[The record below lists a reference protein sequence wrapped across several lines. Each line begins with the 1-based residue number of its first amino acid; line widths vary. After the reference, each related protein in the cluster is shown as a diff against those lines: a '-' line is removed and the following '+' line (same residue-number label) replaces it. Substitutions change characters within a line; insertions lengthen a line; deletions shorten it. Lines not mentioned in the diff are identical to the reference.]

1 MGNLVS
7 RKINCEE
14 VCGLCEGK
22 KTLDLEGELNKEF
35 QKIGKKAKA
44 KADELEK
51 TVVEATG
58 PLMKNAKA
66 QAVEIKKKAKA
77 QAGKL
82 GEKAK
87 EKAGEVLR
95 ASKDAGEFAGR
106 LGKGLAFAILPGG
119 GGGADGQHNVL
130 ASILGLTVVFAS
142 SLLQ

>member
-7 RKINCEE
+7 REINCKE
-14 VCGLCEGK
+14 VCDKCKTKETITLEGK
-22 KTLDLEGELNKEF
+22 LNKEF
-35 QKIGKKAKA
+35 QKIGEKA
-44 KADELEK
+44 
-51 TVVEATG
+51 
-58 PLMKNAKA
+58 
-66 QAVEIKKKAKA
+66 KKKA
-77 QAGKL
+77 GEL

-95 ASKDAGEFAGR
+95 ASKKAGKVALRAGEVAGQLAER
-106 LGKGLAFAILPGG
+106 FAFAILPGG